1 MAEGAD
7 SSIKMP
13 IALELFPTKIPCTHK
28 RALCCCF
35 VAKSCPT
42 LLWSHGLQPARLL
55 CPWDFPGKNT
65 GMSCHFL
72 LQGIFLTRDQ
82 TLISCIGK
90 QILYLLS
97 HQGSSKGSFRSLLMT
112 LIFQDSSISP
122 LTFSKWLTENFQI
135 SKLIAHSHFRFQ
147 SCSQRKLGLN
157 PNHYTDYNDLGQATW
172 PHWFSDLLS
181 MKRR

>member
-1 MAEGAD
+1 MSFSRLRYPVHIKGPYVVVLLLSHVQLFCD
-7 SSIKMP
+7 PMGCSLPGSSVHGISQAR
-13 IALELFPTKIPCTHK
+13 ILEW
-28 RALCCCF
+28 
-35 VAKSCPT
+35 VAISFSKGSSWP
-42 LLWSHGLQPARLL
+42 
-55 CPWDFPGKNT
+55 
-65 GMSCHFL
+65 
-72 LQGIFLTRDQ
+72 RDQ

-97 HQGSSKGSFRSLLMT
+97 HQGSSKGSFRRLLMT